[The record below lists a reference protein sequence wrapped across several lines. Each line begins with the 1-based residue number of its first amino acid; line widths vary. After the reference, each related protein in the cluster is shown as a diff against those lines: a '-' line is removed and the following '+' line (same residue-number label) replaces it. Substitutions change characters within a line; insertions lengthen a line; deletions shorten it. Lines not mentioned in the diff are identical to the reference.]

1 MNSQFIFI
9 LKFLSAFGCGLTAGV
24 FFAFSTFV
32 MPALARIEPSV
43 GISAMQSINVMAIN
57 PFFMTALFG
66 TALTCLALIIVTLFG
81 SYQTNVYWLIAS
93 LVYLVGTIIV
103 TIAFNVPLNDTLAVV
118 NPETES
124 GRELWTKYLVDW
136 TKWNHV
142 RTISSLLASIL
153 FTLSF
158 YR

>member
-1 MNSQFIFI
+1 MNSQLIFA

-32 MPALARIEPSV
+32 MPALARIEPSA
-43 GISAMQSINVMAIN
+43 GISAMQSINVMAVN

-81 SYQTNVYWLIAS
+81 SYQTNVYWLVGS

-118 NPETES
+118 NSETES

-142 RTISSLLASIL
+142 RTISSLIASIL